1 MKINIG
7 INKEEAGIG
16 AGLCAAVSD
25 NAFISIK
32 EASKYFLN

>member
-7 INKEEAGIG
+7 KNKEEAGIG
-16 AGLCAAVSD
+16 AGLSAAVSD
-25 NAFISIK
+25 KAFVSIK